1 MEAEVACT
9 LILALL
15 RRIDRCH
22 DRWLWDKRVGGRGMR
37 WVART
42 LIWLG
47 AKRLTRR
54 ADGLP
59 RHQSYWQ
66 PRW

>member
-22 DRWLWDKRVGGRGMR
+22 DRWLWDKRVGGRGM
-37 WVART
+37 
-42 LIWLG
+42 
-47 AKRLTRR
+47 
-54 ADGLP
+54 
-59 RHQSYWQ
+59 
-66 PRW
+66 